1 MEIAVILLTIVVIAW
16 ITGFLKSART
26 VADAANASVTSH
38 ADKYVRGV
46 LRERVNAQP
55 LTDEELTKAAEDI
68 RRMEEIRSMFR

>member
-1 MEIAVILLTIVVIAW
+1 MEIAIILLTITIIAW

-26 VADAANASVTSH
+26 IADAANASVTSH

-46 LRERVNAQP
+46 LRERASSQA